1 MCFSATASF
10 GASVVLTAIGV
21 ASIKQ
26 VTHKSQIVFAC
37 IPLFFAAQQ
46 FIEGLVWVSFATP
59 FNATL
64 NLYATYG
71 FIIFSQL
78 VWPLWVPLAMVMV
91 ENKGKR
97 HKIQMLFVAVGL
109 TESLYQVYAVLVYPV
124 HSQITGHHIY
134 YELKNPASA
143 LKYIEPAFYIISI
156 IVSPFFTSIK
166 RMWILGIAIFLS
178 CAITVIFY
186 EHYTVSVWCFFASAI
201 SIAVYFIM
209 REIKGSYKKIPLPH
223 A

>member
-10 GASVVLTAIGV
+10 SASVVLTAIGIV
-21 ASIKQ
+21 SIKQ

-46 FIEGLVWVSFATP
+46 FIEGLVWVSFAVP

-78 VWPLWVPLAMVMV
+78 VWPIWVPLAMVMV
-91 ENKGKR
+91 ENKGR
-97 HKIQMLFVAVGL
+97 RYKIQMLFVAIGL
-109 TESLYQVYAVLVYPV
+109 TEALYQVYAVLTYPV
-124 HSQITGHHIY
+124 QSVITGHHIY
-134 YELKNPASA
+134 YELKEPVSI
-143 LKYIEPAFYIISI
+143 LKYIEPAFYIIAI
-156 IVSPFFTSIK
+156 IISPFFTSIK
-166 RMWILGIAIFLS
+166 KMWILGVAIFLS
-178 CAITVIFY
+178 CLITVIFY
-186 EHYTVSVWCFFASAI
+186 QHYTVSVWCFFASAI
-201 SIAVYFIM
+201 SISVYFIM
-209 REIKGSYKKIPLPH
+209 RGIKKKHNLIPL